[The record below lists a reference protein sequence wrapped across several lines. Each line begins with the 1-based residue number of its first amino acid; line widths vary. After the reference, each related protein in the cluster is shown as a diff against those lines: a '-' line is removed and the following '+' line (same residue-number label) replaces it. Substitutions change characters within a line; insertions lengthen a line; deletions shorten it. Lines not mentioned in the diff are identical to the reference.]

1 MRMSHVGGLSIP
13 EKHPEETKALASLRT
28 KRGQVRVSQEK
39 AEAAATRCCRTFTT
53 KVQRPAFGEHGA
65 LQGSEQGNDKM

>member
-1 MRMSHVGGLSIP
+1 MGGLSVP

-39 AEAAATRCCRTFTT
+39 AEAAATRCCSTFTT
-53 KVQRPAFGEHGA
+53 KPQRPAFGERGA
-65 LQGSEQGNDKM
+65 LQGLEPGRDKM

>member
-1 MRMSHVGGLSIP
+1 MGGLSVP

-39 AEAAATRCCRTFTT
+39 AEAAATRCCSTFTT
-53 KVQRPAFGEHGA
+53 KPQRPAFGERGA
-65 LQGSEQGNDKM
+65 LQGLELGRDKM